1 MPSIKNWWAGEIDW
15 ATPAG
20 QLLQKFLAALP
31 KDRPFRFTL
40 YGSAPLQLTVDR
52 QLMSGDVDLFSDD
65 DEDLAA
71 LIVAAKLDKT
81 HGGFYLEPGFELSF
95 RTSPRWRQ
103 RAKTVQRDNVT
114 LTIPHPLDILIGKL
128 DRLDAKDLKAFER
141 IIQLTG
147 HPTADELKRELQH
160 AVDLFRPAFDDDS
173 PNRYPDNTR
182 TLWREL
188 FHAEIDIRVEIIEPA
203 ITRRKQGY
211 GETPPDYKRTL
222 GQ

>member
-1 MPSIKNWWAGEIDW
+1 
-15 ATPAG
+15 
-20 QLLQKFLAALP
+20 
-31 KDRPFRFTL
+31 
-40 YGSAPLQLTVDR
+40 
-52 QLMSGDVDLFSDD
+52 MSGDVDLFSDD

-103 RAKTVQRDNVT
+103 RAKTVQRDNVA
-114 LTIPHPLDILIGKL
+114 LTIPHPVDILIGKL

-141 IIQLTG
+141 TIQLTG
-147 HPTADELKRELQH
+147 HPTAAELKRELQN

-173 PNRYPDNTR
+173 PNRYPENTR
-182 TLWREL
+182 KLWREL
-188 FHAEIDIRVEIIEPA
+188 FHAEINIRQEIIKPA
-203 ITRRKQGY
+203 IVRRKQGY
-211 GETPPDYKRTL
+211 GETPPDYKQTL

>member
-1 MPSIKNWWAGEIDW
+1 MTSTKNWWAGEIDW
-15 ATPAG
+15 TTPAG

-31 KDRPFRFTL
+31 KDRPFHLTL

-65 DEDLAA
+65 DEDLSA
-71 LIVAAKLDKT
+71 LVTAAKLDKT

-103 RAKTVQRDNVT
+103 RAKTVLLGKVT

-141 IIQLTG
+141 TIQLTG
-147 HPTADELKRELQH
+147 HPTAVELKRELQN
-160 AVDLFRPAFDDDS
+160 AVDLFRPAFDDDA
-173 PNRYPDNTR
+173 PNRYPENVR
-182 TLWREL
+182 RLWREL
-188 FHAEIDIRVEIIEPA
+188 FHAEIDVRREIIEPA
-203 ITRRKQGY
+203 VSRRKQGY